1 MTKMTEFIMDF
12 SNAFC
17 RSTRGL
23 KKGQGWE
30 LSVRLTPKTSQTKIG
45 DIVLN
50 ADGTPY
56 LKVYVTAVPEDN
68 KANKALLSLLAKTF
82 GIPKSRL
89 HIISG
94 LTDRHKVIWFD
105 GDIPFE

>member
-1 MTKMTEFIMDF
+1 MDF
-12 SNAFC
+12 SKAF
-17 RSTRGL
+17 RKSTRGP
-23 KKGQGWE
+23 KKGEGWE
-30 LSVRLTPKTSQTKIG
+30 VSIRLTPKAARTKIG
-45 DIVLN
+45 EIAFN
-50 ADGTPY
+50 TDGTPY

-68 KANKALLSLLAKTF
+68 KANKALLDLLAKTF

-105 GDIPFE
+105 GDVSF